1 MELGSRTGDR
11 GQRSEVR
18 GRPDGEKAGSA
29 EGHPLAPDRAVRRR
43 GENSLVRKRSGGK
56 ERSVQDPPQP
66 VPWVKGQSMAAPQG
80 NSITRSQRRPGDPS
94 SGPWGGQAVSGT
106 EWRRR
111 LGLGGAG
118 PGVLRAGVELGPR
131 CSFSRPLAQQKC
143 DSTTSDRE
151 ITPVSCCSQQAFGA
165 RSHPHRSSDMFMGG
179 GPDVPG
185 YRSTCPAQIPA
196 TPRPSLQQAGHRS
209 PSASGTGT
217 LAEEAAV
224 VSKRVPGGCRGAG
237 QPRPLLEKLR
247 CSPGPS
253 LPRPPPPRR

>member
-1 MELGSRTGDR
+1 M
-11 GQRSEVR
+11 GQRTVHGCPSGQQHHTEPTAAWRPLRPELPAWPRGPASPR
-18 GRPDGEKAGSA
+18 GRRLSWG
-29 EGHPLAPDRAVRRR
+29 
-43 GENSLVRKRSGGK
+43 
-56 ERSVQDPPQP
+56 
-66 VPWVKGQSMAAPQG
+66 
-80 NSITRSQRRPGDPS
+80 PGDPSDVTDLGEWHGPRPWGS

-111 LGLGGAG
+111 PGLGGAG

-143 DSTTSDRE
+143 DSMTSDRE

-165 RSHPHRSSDMFMGG
+165 RSHPHRSSDTFMGG

-237 QPRPLLEKLR
+237 QPRPLPEKLR